1 MTANLHGDAEG
12 LTKPTCDFDR
22 DLRMHEDRADHGEV
36 SWRVI
41 KANGFAKEIAIL
53 LARSRGASVG
63 TTPEGMFDLPFCA
76 MTQKTQSITFSLS
89 PGEAMQIGTRSA
101 HSHVSYSSH
110 VQYSLGMKTGLTVP
124 MKAADAAQ
132 RLADAQVPARAR
144 WDVRPR
150 PMTDAERHRG
160 AGGGAAC
167 SRPLP
172 TAAARSH
179 AETIPRE
186 GPPE

>member
-1 MTANLHGDAEG
+1 
-12 LTKPTCDFDR
+12 
-22 DLRMHEDRADHGEV
+22 
-36 SWRVI
+36 
-41 KANGFAKEIAIL
+41 
-53 LARSRGASVG
+53 
-63 TTPEGMFDLPFCA
+63 
-76 MTQKTQSITFSLS
+76 
-89 PGEAMQIGTRSA
+89 MQIGTRSA

-132 RLADAQVPARAR
+132 RLADARVPARAR

-160 AGGGAAC
+160 AGGGRC
-167 SRPLP
+167 MQSP
-172 TAAARSH
+172 TTYSGLVH
-179 AETIPRE
+179 MHETIPRE